1 METVSSARALLIT
14 GVAVVS
20 RAGTE
25 AIPNSP
31 LFSCCPPPELASKGQ
46 NAHVDQGQIFMQS
59 LSIKPWLKAFNPGCC
74 FAEQWGNLP
83 GVQRPRCHR
92 HFPRG

>member
-1 METVSSARALLIT
+1 METVSSARTLLVT

-46 NAHVDQGQIFMQS
+46 NAHVDQG
-59 LSIKPWLKAFNPGCC
+59 
-74 FAEQWGNLP
+74 
-83 GVQRPRCHR
+83 
-92 HFPRG
+92 